1 MVDPTGV
8 PASNDI
14 SIPDI
19 AHTTDETAENIVTL
33 LKFFNMLIA
42 ESAGNITSAD
52 IRRDPTRFIA
62 KTMITAI
69 MMAIIR
75 LYVSALV
82 PADLE
87 KSSSNVTAK
96 ILL

>member
-1 MVDPTGV
+1 MKYATANTKTSTATMVDPTGV

-33 LKFFNMLIA
+33 LKFFNMLMA

-52 IRRDPTRFIA
+52 IRRDPTRFIES
-62 KTMITAI
+62 TIITKY
-69 MMAIIR
+69 R
-75 LYVSALV
+75 SDV
-82 PADLE
+82 
-87 KSSSNVTAK
+87 
-96 ILL
+96 